1 MTRSDLTHL
10 YVLLDR
16 SGSMQ
21 SIKQDIVGG
30 FDAFVAEQ
38 RRAGGECRMTLARFD
53 NEYEQVFADR
63 PIDEVGALE
72 LEPRG
77 STALLD
83 SMGRLVVDAGA
94 RLAALPEHER
104 PGTVVVAVMT
114 DGYENASR
122 EWSHQAIKALVD
134 QQTETYGWQF
144 LYMGADQDAIEVGA
158 SIGVPKEHAMTYSRG
173 RVNAMMTATS
183 ANIGRYRTARAAG
196 LSPEEA
202 GEAMTYTDAQ
212 RSAAQE

>member
-1 MTRSDLTHL
+1 MTNPDLTHL
-10 YVLLDR
+10 FVLLDR

-21 SIKQDIVGG
+21 SIKSDIVGG

-38 RRAGGECRMTLARFD
+38 RSATGECRMTLARFD
-53 NEYEQVFADR
+53 NEYEQVFADL
-63 PIDEVGALE
+63 PIAQVGPLV

-94 RLAALPEHER
+94 RLAGLAEDQR

-122 EWSHQAIKALVD
+122 EWTHASIKALVD
-134 QQTETYGWQF
+134 QQTRDYGWQF
-144 LYMGADQDAIEVGA
+144 LYMGADQDAVEIGA
-158 SIGVPKEHAMTYSRG
+158 GLGIAADHAMTWSRG
-173 RVNAMMTATS
+173 SAKAAMGATS
-183 ANIGRYRTARAAG
+183 ALVADLRRARAAN
-196 LSPEEA
+196 PA
-202 GEAMTYTDAQ
+202 AAMRAYTD
-212 RSAAQE
+212 QERAEATAE

>member
-21 SIKQDIVGG
+21 SIKSDIVGG

-38 RRAGGECRMTLARFD
+38 RSATGECRMTL
-53 NEYEQVFADR
+53 VFADL
-63 PIDEVGALE
+63 PIAQVGSLV

-83 SMGRLVVDAGA
+83 SIGRLVVDAGA
-94 RLAALPEHER
+94 RLAARPEHER

-114 DGYENASR
+114 DGFENASR
-122 EWSHQAIKALVD
+122 EWTHASIKALVD
-134 QQTETYGWQF
+134 QQTKDYGWQF
-144 LYMGADQDAIEVGA
+144 LYMGADQDAVE
-158 SIGVPKEHAMTYSRG
+158 IGQGLGIAADHAMTWSRG
-173 RVNAMMTATS
+173 SAKAAMGATS
-183 ANIGRYRTARAAG
+183 ALVADLRRARSANPAA
-196 LSPEEA
+196 
-202 GEAMTYTDAQ
+202 AMRAYTD
-212 RSAAQE
+212 QERAEATAE

>member
-114 DGYENASR
+114 D
-122 EWSHQAIKALVD
+122 V
-134 QQTETYGWQF
+134 
-144 LYMGADQDAIEVGA
+144 
-158 SIGVPKEHAMTYSRG
+158 
-173 RVNAMMTATS
+173 
-183 ANIGRYRTARAAG
+183 
-196 LSPEEA
+196 
-202 GEAMTYTDAQ
+202 
-212 RSAAQE
+212 

>member
-1 MTRSDLTHL
+1 VTNPGLTHL

-21 SIKQDIVGG
+21 SIKSDIVGG

-38 RRAGGECRMTLARFD
+38 RNASGECRMTLARFD
-53 NEYEQVFADR
+53 NVYEEVFADL
-63 PIDEVGALE
+63 PIGQVGPLV

-94 RLAALPEHER
+94 RLAALPEQER

-122 EWSHQAIKALVD
+122 EWTHASIKVLVD
-134 QQTETYGWQF
+134 QQSQAYGWQF
-144 LYMGADQDAIEVGA
+144 LYMGADQDAIEVGKGLGIA
-158 SIGVPKEHAMTYSRG
+158 ADHAMTWTRG
-173 RVNAMMTATS
+173 SAKAAMHATS
-183 ANIGRYRTARAAG
+183 AMVADLRRARAAN
-196 LSPEEA
+196 PA
-202 GEAMTYTDAQ
+202 AAMRAYTDQERAEA
-212 RSAAQE
+212 SAE

>member
-21 SIKQDIVGG
+21 SIKSDIVGG

-38 RRAGGECRMTLARFD
+38 RSATGECRMTLARFD
-53 NEYEQVFADR
+53 NEYELVFADL
-63 PIDEVGALE
+63 PIAQVGSLV

-83 SMGRLVVDAGA
+83 SIGRLVVDAGA
-94 RLAALPEHER
+94 RLAARPEHER

-114 DGYENASR
+114 DGFENASR
-122 EWSHQAIKALVD
+122 EWTHASIKALVE
-134 QQTETYGWQF
+134 QP
-144 LYMGADQDAIEVGA
+144 V
-158 SIGVPKEHAMTYSRG
+158 
-173 RVNAMMTATS
+173 TA
-183 ANIGRYRTARAAG
+183 
-196 LSPEEA
+196 LV
-202 GEAMTYTDAQ
+202 
-212 RSAAQE
+212 

>member
-1 MTRSDLTHL
+1 MTRSDLTHI

-21 SIKQDIVGG
+21 SIKGDIVGG

-38 RRAGGECRMTLARFD
+38 KAATGECRMTLARFD

-63 PIDEVGALE
+63 PIAQVGSLV

-122 EWSHQAIKALVD
+122 EWTHASIMGLVD
-134 QQTETYGWQF
+134 QQTKEYGWQF
-144 LYMGADQDAIEVGA
+144 LYMGADQDAVEVGKGLGIA
-158 SIGVPKEHAMTYSRG
+158 ADHAMTWSRG
-173 RVNAMMTATS
+173 SAKAAMGATS
-183 ANIGRYRTARAAG
+183 AMVADLRRARAAN
-196 LSPEEA
+196 PA
-202 GEAMTYTDAQ
+202 AAMRAYTD
-212 RSAAQE
+212 QERAEATAE

>member
-21 SIKQDIVGG
+21 SIRQDIVGG
-30 FDAFVAEQ
+30 FAAFVAEQ
-38 RRAGGECRMTLARFD
+38 QAAIGECRMTLARFD
-53 NEYEQVFADR
+53 NEYEQVFADL
-63 PIDEVGALE
+63 PIAQVGPLV

-94 RLAALPEHER
+94 RLAALPAHER

-122 EWSHQAIKALVD
+122 EWTHASIKALID
-134 QQTETYGWQF
+134 QQTGTYGWQF
-144 LYMGADQDAIEVGA
+144 LYMGADQDAIEVGRGLGIA
-158 SIGVPKEHAMTYSRG
+158 ADHAMTWTRG
-173 RVNAMMTATS
+173 SAKAAMHASSAMVADLRRARIANPAAAMRGYTEEERADATA
-183 ANIGRYRTARAAG
+183 
-196 LSPEEA
+196 
-202 GEAMTYTDAQ
+202 D
-212 RSAAQE
+212 